1 MKLQMM
7 KFKNF
12 QWPQNPAEL
21 HAARERNIRELRI
34 PFMGGILQDYG
45 RKKRVI
51 TGAGEFNGSRCL
63 SEYQQLEALFAAGG
77 SGLLSLPGAEPFM
90 ATLVSLEKIEKPM
103 PNCVTYRFVFWEDQS
118 AAVTAQTSQHSFHIC
133 EKDENL
139 WQIAAAYAT
148 TVEKLTALNPQIPW
162 PNQLEEGER
171 VILP

>member
-1 MKLQMM
+1 MKLQIM

-21 HAARERNIRELRI
+21 HVARERDIRELRM
-34 PFMGGILQDYG
+34 PFLGGTLQDYG
-45 RKKRVI
+45 RKKRVV

-63 SEYQQLEALFAAGG
+63 SSYQQLESLFAAGG

-90 ATLVSLEKIEKPM
+90 ATLVSLEKIERSL
-103 PNCVTYRFVFWEDQS
+103 PNCIAYRFVFWEDQS
-118 AAVTAQTSQHSFHIC
+118 AAAAIEMTKHSFHIC
-133 EKDENL
+133 EKNEDL
-139 WQIAAAYAT
+139 WQIATANGT

-171 VILP
+171 VILS